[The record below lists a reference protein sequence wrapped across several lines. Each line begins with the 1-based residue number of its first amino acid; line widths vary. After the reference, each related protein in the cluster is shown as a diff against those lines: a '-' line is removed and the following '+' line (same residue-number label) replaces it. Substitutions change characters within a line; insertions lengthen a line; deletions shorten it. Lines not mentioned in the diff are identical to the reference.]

1 MDSNQPPA
9 PSTSTPGSMPAGT
22 SGGPV
27 PGHAP
32 AGASLP
38 RLVAIMDRLLAPD
51 GCPWDREQT
60 LESLRPFLI
69 EETYEVLD
77 ALSRG
82 DVAGHC
88 EELGDL
94 LMQIVFQAALRARD
108 GAFDVDAV
116 VAGISDKLERRH
128 PHVFGDTAGVTTSAQ
143 VLAQWEDIKRAEKA
157 AAAGRNGADGTNGP
171 NGTAGT
177 AGTAGAPQAR
187 ILAGAKPAPA
197 LARAQKIGGKAGKA
211 GFDWAGWQGS
221 LAKVEEEVR
230 EVAEAAR
237 GGVAKE
243 MHHEIGD
250 LLFAVVNVARK
261 LGVDAENALVDATT
275 RFQRRFEDVEDGLAA
290 RGKTPQTS
298 NLEEM
303 DALWNEAKRREPKT

>member
-1 MDSNQPPA
+1 
-9 PSTSTPGSMPAGT
+9 
-22 SGGPV
+22 
-27 PGHAP
+27 
-32 AGASLP
+32 
-38 RLVAIMDRLLAPD
+38 MDRLLAPD

-187 ILAGAKPAPA
+187 ILAGVKPAPA

>member
-1 MDSNQPPA
+1 MDPEQRPGRSVGPA
-9 PSTSTPGSMPAGT
+9 AGPARPAAGT
-22 SGGPV
+22 
-27 PGHAP
+27 
-32 AGASLP
+32 SLP
-38 RLVAIMDRLLAPD
+38 RLVDIMDRLLAPD

-60 LESLRPFLI
+60 LETLRPFLI

-94 LMQIVFQAALRARD
+94 LMQIVFQSALRAAQ
-108 GAFDVDAV
+108 GGFDIDAV
-116 VAGISDKLERRH
+116 IASISDKLVRRH
-128 PHVFGDTAGVTTSAQ
+128 PHVFGDTTGVTTSDQ

-157 AAAGRNGADGTNGP
+157 AAGVRKD
-171 NGTAGT
+171 
-177 AGTAGAPQAR
+177 R
-187 ILAGAKPAPA
+187 ILAGVKPAPA
-197 LARAQKIGGKAGKA
+197 LARAQKIGGKAGKV
-211 GFDWAGWQGS
+211 GFDWPGWDGS

-237 GGVAKE
+237 AGTPAE

-275 RFQRRFEDVEDGLAA
+275 RFQRRFEGVEDALTE

-298 NLEEM
+298 TLEEM
-303 DALWNEAKRREPKT
+303 DALWNDVKRREPKT